1 MFAAAVA
8 QDGQHVK
15 GGLVDM
21 WAQLIKW
28 RLKPGKDLAGLN
40 EQLRAAEQS
49 GSGLLRTIVMR
60 DQKEPDQCYTLVVFE
75 SEEKAR
81 AREADPRRE
90 EGLQALR
97 ARLAGALDGAPQYH
111 DLDVIADL
119 VP

>member
-1 MFAAAVA
+1 
-8 QDGQHVK
+8 
-15 GGLVDM
+15 M
-21 WAQLIKW
+21 WAQLSRVHVKEGHTDEVVGA
-28 RLKPGKDLAGLN
+28 L
-40 EQLRAAEQS
+40 EQLRSFEQPD
-49 GSGLLRTIVMR
+49 SGLLRTIVMQ
-60 DQKEPDQCYTLVVFE
+60 DQKDPASMVVLVVFE